1 VFCESELC
9 NFEQSGNLMRV
20 VHRNKICGRFN
31 NVVDGNLGSPL
42 VDFSGRS
49 LCAVEWTILVFDD
62 LRAQLMS
69 VL

>member
-1 VFCESELC
+1 
-9 NFEQSGNLMRV
+9 MRV